1 MVKRL
6 YDVPE
11 DFEAE
16 ITILSAEEGGRRTPA
31 FNGMR
36 WDVRYA
42 GERVEDG
49 ELYMIW
55 PEFVDEAGD
64 ALATDRPLRGT
75 DHARRYILID
85 EGRQRVHR
93 QRIREGT
100 AFFCM
105 EGPRKVARGTVT
117 KVTGLH
123 GPVEQRDDG

>member
-1 MVKRL
+1 MKRL

-16 ITILSAEEGGRRTPA
+16 ITILSAEEGGRRTPP
-31 FNGMR
+31 FNGIR
-36 WDVRYA
+36 WDFLYA
-42 GERVEDG
+42 GDRVEDG
-49 ELYMIW
+49 DLHMIW
-55 PEFVDEAGD
+55 PEFLDEVGD
-64 ALATDRPLRGT
+64 ALATDLPLKGT
-75 DHARRYILID
+75 YRARMYILLN

-93 QRIREGT
+93 QRISEGT

-123 GPVEQRDDG
+123 RPIE